1 MNLAA
6 KDAARGCRL
15 FLNSRQPLFYKPH
28 KLFHGRIEMEIF
40 VPVQGD
46 IGRAELTDGNGME
59 VRFLLGDFFCQE
71 TGCSF

>member
-15 FLNSRQPLFYKPH
+15 FLYSRQPLFYKPYE
-28 KLFHGRIEMEIF
+28 LFHGRVEMEIL

-71 TGCSF
+71 AGCSF